1 MLQMLLMLE
10 SLLISLFTFF
20 SHQHTCTTLCKNI
33 LHYKTGID
41 YNKDAAKLGNSWNF
55 GSLGEN
61 LYSKNIQKLQN
72 FANELIILCK
82 ILSSLNLHRTK
93 SIAYANANANE
104 AEKTILYG

>member
-10 SLLISLFTFF
+10 SLLIFLFTFF
-20 SHQHTCTTLCKNI
+20 SHQQTTLCKNI

-55 GSLGEN
+55 GSLDEN

-72 FANELIILCK
+72 FANELIIRCK
-82 ILSSLNLHRTK
+82 I
-93 SIAYANANANE
+93 
-104 AEKTILYG
+104 